1 MDNVPKIVRERLKGA
16 VVETNHPE
24 ADELTA
30 FAERSLPESE
40 RIVALE
46 HLARC
51 GDCRDIL
58 ALALPAT
65 ESTETA
71 FRAPARERATWPAFR
86 WGLVAAGVA
95 IIASLGIVQHSRRS
109 ENAATSADS
118 HQAVFGEAR
127 NQPLASPAS
136 TDAANKTQS
145 QIVSPKVNHS
155 NRQIATQLAR
165 KNRAARAGGA
175 GVPVPNPAPGVGYGA
190 APAPLYKQH
199 AAGDLAANMQLPATP
214 VGGPVQAQS
223 APFHQQTAAGQF
235 EASPAAPQPSNP
247 SADEDYAGDRVG
259 KAKPAVTTQ
268 SSASAGPAAAGP
280 ASVIST
286 SIPATSTI
294 PRWTISPAGVLQRS
308 FDDGATWQTVA
319 VEAPGYFT
327 DAMGVDASGKPLQR
341 KVRKIA
347 SPTFRAVAATGTDVW
362 AGGTSALLY
371 HSQDAGD
378 HWIRV
383 MPAASGATL
392 TGDIVSL
399 EFLDMQHGKVSTSTA
414 EIWITTDDGQT
425 WQKQ

>member
-1 MDNVPKIVRERLKGA
+1 MDNIPKIVRQRLKA
-16 VVETNHPE
+16 PLAEANHPQ

-40 RIVALE
+40 RIVVLE

-51 GDCRDIL
+51 CDCRDIL

-95 IIASLGIVQHSRRS
+95 MIAVLGIVQHQRGS
-109 ENAATSADS
+109 EHNATSADS
-118 HQAVFGEAR
+118 PQAVFGEAR
-127 NQPLASPAS
+127 NQPLASPIAP
-136 TDAANKTQS
+136 DAANKTQS
-145 QIVSPKVNHS
+145 PIVSPKVNHS
-155 NRQIATQLAR
+155 DRQIATQLVR

-214 VGGPVQAQS
+214 VGGSVQAQS
-223 APFHQQTAAGQF
+223 APFHQQTAAGRF
-235 EASPAAPQPSNP
+235 ESSATAPQPSNA

-259 KAKPAVTTQ
+259 KAKPAVTPQ
-268 SSASAGPAAAGP
+268 AATA
-280 ASVIST
+280 ASVPQSISGRT
-286 SIPATSTI
+286 APALTI

-327 DAMGVDASGKPLQR
+327 DAMGVDASGKPLQH

-392 TGDIVSL
+392 NGDIVSL